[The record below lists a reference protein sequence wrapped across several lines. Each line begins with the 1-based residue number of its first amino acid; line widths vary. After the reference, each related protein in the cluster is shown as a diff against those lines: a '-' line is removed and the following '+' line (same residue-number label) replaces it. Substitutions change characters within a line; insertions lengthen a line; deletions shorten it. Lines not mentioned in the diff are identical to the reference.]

1 MNSTGKLDGC
11 VHSSS
16 RVLKNFKPDLKTNLF
31 HTSLLWNSCFYMIVF
46 GTEGS
51 FGFPSH
57 RENGVARNFL

>member
-31 HTSLLWNSCFYMIVF
+31 HTSLLWNYCFYTIVSEQKAALVF
-46 GTEGS
+46 LHTEKM
-51 FGFPSH
+51 
-57 RENGVARNFL
+57 E